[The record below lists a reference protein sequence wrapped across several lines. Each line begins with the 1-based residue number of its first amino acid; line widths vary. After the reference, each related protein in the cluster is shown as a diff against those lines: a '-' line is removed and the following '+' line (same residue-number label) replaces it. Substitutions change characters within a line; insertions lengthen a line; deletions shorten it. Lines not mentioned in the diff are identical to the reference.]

1 MKPPAPGCEK
11 QLALA
16 FSLLGAVGCF
26 LGFANPVVH
35 IPAAILLFPLSLFVL
50 ALRAPTAPVAFRRGW
65 VLGLLGFAP
74 CLYWLVYP
82 IYQVGGLPLPLAVP
96 CVVLVGSY
104 LALYPALTALCLH
117 RLQRRIPF
125 GPAGLAIAFGL
136 MYAGFEVIAG
146 WLFSGF
152 PWLNLA
158 TAFAPWN
165 AFVQGAHILGSNGLT
180 AWYATA
186 AALLGVLCL
195 PPAGDKK
202 TALLLPLSLGV
213 FLLAAMPLYGW
224 QRLASAPAPQGRPFT
239 VGLVQGNVDQNQKWL
254 PQTKLAA
261 LEKHIA
267 LSRTMLQTQKATP
280 GAPPIDLVLWAE
292 TAVPFVFAEEEYLA
306 AVVRNIA
313 REEGVSLGFGTLG
326 CVSGPDDYCAQL
338 SNRLQLLTPQGNDA
352 DFYDK
357 MHLVPF
363 GEYIPL
369 ALTFEFLR
377 NILQGVDFA
386 KGTRTAPLMLA
397 LPALPL
403 GSGASQPQGNAL
415 PSGQGEKTEFNDK
428 SVNAGDSGT
437 AQPVY
442 VALGALI
449 CYEVIFPQYARQR
462 VAQGATVLITISN
475 DAWFGPSSAPWQHLY
490 LASMRAVEQMRPMVR
505 ATNTGLNAAI
515 DSYGR
520 ITTPGVLFQEA
531 TTVVTVYPETA
542 TTWYLRAGLALEVLL
557 ACLSLAALAFAG
569 LTRNPFRK

>member
-1 MKPPAPGCEK
+1 MNTPAPGCEK
-11 QLALA
+11 QLALT
-16 FSLLGAVGCF
+16 FTLLGAVGCF

-35 IPAAILLFPLSLFVL
+35 VPAAILLFPLSLFVL
-50 ALRAPTAPVAFRRGW
+50 ALRAPTAPAAFRRGW
-65 VLGLLGFAP
+65 VLGFLGFAP

-96 CVVLVGSY
+96 CVLLVASY
-104 LALYPALTALCLH
+104 LGLYTALTALCLH
-117 RLQRRIPF
+117 RLQERISF
-125 GPAGLAIAFGL
+125 GPVGLAIGFGL
-136 MYAGFEVIAG
+136 LYAGFEVIAG

-186 AALLGVLCL
+186 AALLGVVCL
-195 PPAGDKK
+195 PPAGYQK
-202 TALLLPLSLGV
+202 TAPLFPLGLGI

-224 QRLASAPAPQGRPFT
+224 QRLANAPAPLSRPFT

-267 LSRTMLQTQKATP
+267 LSRNMLRTHKTTH

-306 AVVRNIA
+306 GVVRNVA

-326 CVSGPDDYCAQL
+326 CVPGPNDFCAQL
-338 SNRLQLLTPQGNDA
+338 SNRLQLLTPQGADA
-352 DFYDK
+352 DYYDK

-363 GEYIPL
+363 GEYIPF
-369 ALTFEFLR
+369 ALTFEFLH

-386 KGTRTAPLMLA
+386 KGTRTAPLLLT

-403 GSGASQPQGNAL
+403 VSGASHPQGAAL
-415 PSGQGEKTEFNDK
+415 PSAQGEKTLNNGK
-428 SVNAGDSGT
+428 NTNAGDSGT
-437 AQPVY
+437 VHSEY

-462 VAQGATVLITISN
+462 VAQGATVLITVSN

-505 ATNTGLNAAI
+505 ATNSGLNAAI

-520 ITTPGVLFQEA
+520 ITTPGLLFQEA
-531 TTVVTVYPETA
+531 TTVATVFPETD
-542 TTWYLRAGLALEVLL
+542 TTWYQRTGLVLEGLL

-569 LTRNPFRK
+569 LTRNHFRK

>member
-1 MKPPAPGCEK
+1 MNTPEPVCKK
-11 QLALA
+11 QLAPA
-16 FSLLGAVGCF
+16 FVALGAVGCF
-26 LGFANPVVH
+26 LGFANPTLH

-50 ALRAPTAPVAFRRGW
+50 ALCAPTTPAAFRRGW
-65 VLGLLGFAP
+65 VLGLLGFVP
-74 CLYWLVYP
+74 SLYWLVYP

-117 RLQRRIPF
+117 RLQQRTAL
-125 GPAGLAIAFGL
+125 GPVLLAGAFGL
-136 MYAGFEVIAG
+136 LYAGFEVIAG

-165 AFVQGAHILGSNGLT
+165 AFVQGAHVLGSNGLT

-186 AALLGVLCL
+186 AALLGVVCL
-195 PPAGDKK
+195 PVVKQQK
-202 TALLLPLSLGV
+202 SALLLPLG
-213 FLLAAMPLYGW
+213 FGIALLVAMPLYGW

-239 VGLVQGNVDQNQKWL
+239 AGLVQGNVDQNQKWL

-267 LSRTMLQTQKATP
+267 LSKTMLRAQKNTP

-292 TAVPFVFAEEEYLA
+292 TAVPFVFAEEEYMA
-306 AVVRNIA
+306 NIVRNLA

-326 CVSGPDDYCAQL
+326 CVPGPNEYCAQL
-338 SNRLQLLTPQGNDA
+338 SNRLQLLTPQGDDA
-352 DFYDK
+352 DYYDK

-363 GEYIPL
+363 GEYIPF
-369 ALTFEFLR
+369 ALSFRFLR

-386 KGTRTAPLMLA
+386 KGTRTSPLMLA
-397 LPALPL
+397 LP
-403 GSGASQPQGNAL
+403 NL
-415 PSGQGEKTEFNDK
+415 PSAQRM
-428 SVNAGDSGT
+428 NAPHADANSNAKAPGP
-437 AQPVY
+437 AQSEY
-442 VALGALI
+442 IALGALI

-490 LASMRAVEQMRPMVR
+490 LAAMRCVEQMRPMVR
-505 ATNTGLNAAI
+505 ATNSGLNAAI

-520 ITTPGVLFQEA
+520 ITTPGVLFQEV
-531 TTVVTVYPETA
+531 TTVATVYPET
-542 TTWYLRAGLALEVLL
+542 TITWYQRTGLVLEGLL

-569 LTRNPFRK
+569 LTRNHFRK

>member
-1 MKPPAPGCEK
+1 MKPYFK
-11 QLALA
+11 
-16 FSLLGAVGCF
+16 FIILGAVGCF

-35 IPAAILLFPLSLFVL
+35 VPAAILLFPLSLFVL
-50 ALRAPTAPVAFRRGW
+50 ALRTPTAFRHGW

-74 CLYWLVYP
+74 SLYWLVYP

-117 RLQRRIPF
+117 RLQGRTALGPMVLAVVF
-125 GPAGLAIAFGL
+125 GVV
-136 MYAGFEVIAG
+136 YAGFEVIAD

-165 AFVQGAHILGSNGLT
+165 AFVQGAHVLGSNGLS

-186 AALLGVLCL
+186 AALLGVVCL
-195 PPAGDKK
+195 PTAKEQK
-202 TALLLPLSLGV
+202 SALLLPLGLGIM
-213 FLLAAMPLYGW
+213 LLVAMPLYGW
-224 QRLASAPAPQGRPFT
+224 QRLATAPAPQGRPFT
-239 VGLVQGNVDQNQKWL
+239 AGLVQGNVDQNQKWL

-267 LSRTMLQTQKATP
+267 LSKTMLRAQKATP

-306 AVVRNIA
+306 SIVRNLA

-326 CVSGPDDYCAQL
+326 CVPGPGEYCAQL
-338 SNRLQLLTPQGNDA
+338 SNRLQLLTPQGDDA
-352 DFYDK
+352 EYYDK

-363 GEYIPL
+363 GEYIPF
-369 ALTFEFLR
+369 ALSFEFLR

-386 KGTRTAPLMLA
+386 KGTRTSPLMLA
-397 LPALPL
+397 LP
-403 GSGASQPQGNAL
+403 NL
-415 PSGQGEKTEFNDK
+415 PSVQGVNTPHANTH
-428 SVNAGDSGT
+428 SNAGALSKG
-437 AQPVY
+437 QPEY

-462 VAQGATVLITISN
+462 VAEGATVLITISN

-490 LASMRAVEQMRPMVR
+490 LASMRSVEQMRPMVR
-505 ATNTGLNAAI
+505 ATNSGLNAAI

-520 ITTPGVLFQEA
+520 ITTPGVLFQEV
-531 TTVVTVYPETA
+531 TTVATVYPET
-542 TTWYLRAGLALEVLL
+542 TITWYQRTGFMLEGLL

-569 LTRNPFRK
+569 LTRNHFRK